1 MNTITVTL
9 ELTEENLM
17 KLKTLINSK
26 VAVVAA
32 GETVSVSEPIPWD
45 DPSTTITPPVK
56 EETKEISFTKS
67 DLRAVALKLSKA
79 NKKDV
84 LAKVFKDNG
93 GKKLSDFDD
102 RPELYGKMIKEME
115 DALNG

>member
-17 KLKTLINSK
+17 KLRTLISSK
-26 VAVVAA
+26 VAVVAS
-32 GETVSVSEPIPWD
+32 GETVSAA
-45 DPSTTITPPVK
+45 DPMPAEDIVITDPPK

-79 NKKDV
+79 DKKEV
-84 LAKVFKDNG
+84 LIQVFKEFG

-102 RPELYGKMIKEME
+102 KPDLYGKMISKME
-115 DALNG
+115 EALNA